1 MQNHQDFCIKLNVLY
16 GQNTWCTLNEDIFN
30 QMMQLKELGLFD
42 EFCVP
47 IMPDFENEELMR
59 KIQEIMGVKL

>member
-1 MQNHQDFCIKLNVLY
+1 
-16 GQNTWCTLNEDIFN
+16 
-30 QMMQLKELGLFD
+30 MQLKDLGLFD

-59 KIQEIMGVKL
+59 KIQEIMGVKF